1 MSTPAI
7 IEREFGN
14 LNPLDESLYRLDE
27 EELTF
32 MKTQSGI
39 EDEEELRK
47 HVLAVQAEAYKIHPY
62 PCIRSFGFLLCKI
75 ARLPAYKQLLALG
88 KERQDPIFLDIGCC
102 FGNDIRRVIQDG
114 FPMGG
119 AIGSDLYPEFWDMGH
134 KLFKSTPKTFPVPFV
149 PGDAFDPAFL
159 EVAGPF
165 SSPPNEPRP
174 DLSTLTSL
182 NPLRGHVSAI
192 HASSFFHLFSEEK
205 QLELAKALAGLL
217 SPELGSV
224 ILGAHG
230 GAPEKGLRVET
241 FGPNSHEVKM
251 FCHSPESWT
260 AMWDGEVFERGT
272 VKVETDLIEVKRTD
286 LVDVPEETKFYIQ
299 LWSVTRL

>member
-1 MSTPAI
+1 MRGCRHTRNFWLWEKSDKTLYSSTSDAAV
-7 IEREFGN
+7 RF
-14 LNPLDESLYRLDE
+14 LNYARVTSRTNQ
-27 EELTF
+27 LT
-32 MKTQSGI
+32 
-39 EDEEELRK
+39 
-47 HVLAVQAEAYKIHPY
+47 AV
-62 PCIRSFGFLLCKI
+62 
-75 ARLPAYKQLLALG
+75 
-88 KERQDPIFLDIGCC
+88 
-102 FGNDIRRVIQDG
+102 GNDIRRAIQDG
-114 FPMGG
+114 FPKGG
-119 AIGSDLYPEFWDMGH
+119 AIGSDLYPGMLGLAAAPSYTPLTSDRRTCAEFWDMGH
-134 KLFKSTPKTFPVPFV
+134 KLFKSTPETFPVPFI

-159 EVAGPF
+159 EPVGHF
-165 SSPPNEPRP
+165 SSSPSEPRP
-174 DLSTLTSL
+174 NLSTLTSL

-205 QLELAKALAGLL
+205 QLEVAKALAGLL
-217 SPELGSV
+217 SPEPGSV

-230 GAPEKGLRVET
+230 GGPEKGLRVET

-260 AMWDGEVFERGT
+260 AMWDGEVFEKGT